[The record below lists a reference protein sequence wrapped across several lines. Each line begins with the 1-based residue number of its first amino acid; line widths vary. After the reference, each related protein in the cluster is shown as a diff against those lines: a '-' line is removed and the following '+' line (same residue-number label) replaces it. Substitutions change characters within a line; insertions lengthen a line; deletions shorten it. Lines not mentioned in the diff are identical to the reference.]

1 MSVVG
6 FDFGNQ
12 SCYIAVARGGGIE
25 TVANDYSLRDTPS
38 YVAFSER
45 QRALGV
51 NAKNQQM
58 TNLKRTVYQ
67 FKHMLGRQFAD
78 PIVQREL
85 SLLPYKVSEHPQ
97 TGRPIINMDYMGKT
111 HEFTP
116 EQVTA
121 MLFTKLKHTAEEAL
135 ANKVKDVVISC
146 PSYFTDCERRGLLDA
161 AAMAGLNVLKLMNDT
176 TATALAYG
184 IYKQDLPEDK
194 PRNVIF
200 VDAGHA
206 GVQVSACSFTKGK
219 LVMKAASYRRGCG
232 GKYFDSVIVNYFAQ
246 EFLKKYKI
254 NAMEN
259 HRARLRLGNE
269 VEKLKKQLSANAN
282 KLPLNIEC
290 FMNDVDVSSGVDRAT
305 FEELAAEGLGAIE
318 AVLKE
323 CLDASGWT
331 PDDVYAVEIVG
342 GSTRIPAI
350 KNRIQSVFGKSA
362 NTTLNADEA
371 VARGCALQCAILS
384 PTFKVREFSVTDIQP
399 FDINLTWQNEN
410 KEASAMTVFE
420 KFHQVPFSKLLTF
433 YRKDPFEVTA
443 EYKGGSDA
451 VPLSSPLIGRFNVD
465 SIEPKEDGSSQKIK
479 VKVRV
484 NLHGV
489 FLVQSANLVET
500 KEVEEEVPMEVEP
513 PAAKKEG
520 EASPEKQPPA
530 ASGGEAVGEGEG
542 KDAAPA
548 TPSDAE
554 MKEEEKKDEAPKT
567 QLKKKT
573 VTKNIELPV
582 VSKSVGGLSRE
593 SLETLAAVEASLTA
607 QDTTEAD
614 RLNYKNAVEEYIYDI
629 RDKVCGELEDFLKE
643 ADREVYMRQLTE
655 YEDWLYDEGEDC
667 EKNVYKDKLEL
678 LKLVGEPC
686 KKRKYEFENRQMA
699 LDQYGLSIQLGR
711 KMVDM
716 FKGGDEKYNHLDK
729 EEVAKVEKAIQEHS
743 AWMDKNLNALATQKK
758 WEDPAVTISQIQSQ
772 KTAFEST
779 CKPVMSKPK
788 PKVEPPPP
796 APAAADSDKKNAD
809 SSKPEDVEMNGGSA
823 DASASPKG
831 DREIPVT
838 KDMEVD

>member
-6 FDFGNQ
+6 IDFGNQ

-25 TVANDYSLRDTPS
+25 TIANDYSLRDTPS

-78 PIVQREL
+78 PVVQRDL
-85 SLLPYKVSEHPQ
+85 PMLPYNVTEHPH
-97 TGRPIINMDYMGKT
+97 TGRPIINMEYMGKG

-116 EQVTA
+116 EQITA
-121 MLFTKLKHTAEEAL
+121 MLLTKLKHTAEEAL
-135 ANKVKDVVISC
+135 QNKVKDVVISC

-161 AAMAGLNVLKLMNDT
+161 ASMAGLNVLKLMNDT
-176 TATALAYG
+176 TATALSYG
-184 IYKQDLPEDK
+184 IYKQDLPEEK

-200 VDAGHA
+200 VDAGHSGA
-206 GVQVSACSFTKGK
+206 QVSACSFTKGK
-219 LVMKAASYRRGCG
+219 LVMKAAAYRRGCG

-246 EFLKKYKI
+246 EFVKKYRI

-290 FMNDVDVSSGVDRAT
+290 FMNDVDVSSGIDRST
-305 FEELAAEGLGAIE
+305 FEELAAEGLNSIE
-318 AVLKE
+318 SVLKE
-323 CLDASGWT
+323 CLEASGWS
-331 PDDVYAVEIVG
+331 PDDVYSVEIVG

-350 KNRIQSVFGKSA
+350 KARIQAVFGKAA

-399 FDINLTWQNEN
+399 FEIQLSWQNDQ
-410 KEASAMTVFE
+410 KEPGAMTVFE

-433 YRKDPFEVTA
+433 YRKEPFDLTA
-443 EYKGGSDA
+443 EYKGSE
-451 VPLSSPLIGRFNVD
+451 VPLSSGLIGKFSVD
-465 SIEPKEDGSSQKIK
+465 SVEPKEDGSSQKVK

-489 FLVQSANLVET
+489 FAVTSANLVET
-500 KEVEEEVPMEVEP
+500 REVEEEVPMEVES
-513 PAAKKEG
+513 KKE
-520 EASPEKQPPA
+520 EAAASPEKAKEEAAAKETEAKDKEAAPPA
-530 ASGGEAVGEGEG
+530 A
-542 KDAAPA
+542 
-548 TPSDAE
+548 DAE
-554 MKEEEKKDEAPKT
+554 MKEDEKKEDAQPKT

-573 VTKNIELPV
+573 VTKNVELPV
-582 VSKSVGGLSRE
+582 VSKSVGALSRE
-593 SLETLAAVEASLTA
+593 SLETLAAIEASLTN

-614 RLNYKNAVEEYIYDI
+614 RLNAKNAVEEYIYDI
-629 RDKVCGELEDFLKE
+629 RDKVCGELEDYIKE
-643 ADREVYMRQLTE
+643 ADKEEYSAMLTKL
-655 YEDWLYDEGEDC
+655 EDWLYDDGEDC
-667 EKNVYKDKLEL
+667 EKSVYKTKLDEL
-678 LKLVGEPC
+678 QKVGEPC
-686 KKRKYEFENRQMA
+686 KKRKYEAENRQSA
-699 LDQYGLSIQLGR
+699 IEGFGLSLQLSR

-716 FKGGDEKYNHLDK
+716 FANGDEKYNHLDK
-729 EEVAKVEKAIQEHS
+729 EEVAKVQKAIDENA
-743 AWMDKNLNALATQKK
+743 AWMDKHLSTLAKQKK
-758 WEDPAVTISQIQSQ
+758 WEEPSVLISQIQSQ
-772 KTAFEST
+772 KSAFEST
-779 CKPVMSKPK
+779 CKPIMSKPK

-796 APAAADSDKKNAD
+796 AAAAPSGGQESDKSKAD
-809 SSKPEDVEMNGGSA
+809 SSKEGADVDMKEGQVNGGSDSSKDTPA
-823 DASASPKG
+823 PK
-831 DREIPVT
+831 DT
-838 KDMEVD
+838 TMEVD